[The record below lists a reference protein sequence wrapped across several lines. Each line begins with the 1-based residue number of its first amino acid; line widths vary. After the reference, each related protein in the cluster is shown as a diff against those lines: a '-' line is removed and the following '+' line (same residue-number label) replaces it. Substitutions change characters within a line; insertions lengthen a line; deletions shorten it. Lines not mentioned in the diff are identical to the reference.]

1 MFKNVIRFKN
11 FKFLLWFNFK
21 GDLHPQDMLDLI
33 ESIKI
38 VLKNMNIKV
47 PIEE

>member
-1 MFKNVIRFKN
+1 MLKGLKTLN
-11 FKFLLWFNFK
+11 FYSRFNFK
-21 GDLHPQDMLDLI
+21 GDLHRQDMLDLI

-38 VLKNMNIKV
+38 VLNNMNIKV